1 MPEFSLSLF
10 VFIAIVFAA
19 AMTGAYFR
27 PGKWYAALEKPPWTP
42 PDWAFPV
49 VWTVLYGMI
58 AAAGWIVWSAPGM
71 SVASLPVL
79 LWGLQI
85 VFNALWSPV
94 FFGLKRMDLGMVV
107 VSGMWLSIAACIVVF
122 ARIDLVA
129 AGLMVPYLVWVSVA
143 AALNLSVWRRN
154 PGADKLAV

>member
-10 VFIAIVFAA
+10 VFIAICFGA

-27 PGKWYAALEKPPWTP
+27 PGKWYAALEKPSWVP

-49 VWTVLYGMI
+49 VWTILYGMI
-58 AAAGWIVWSAPGM
+58 AAAGWIVWSAPGIGL
-71 SVASLPVL
+71 ASLPIL

-85 VFNALWSPV
+85 ALNALWSPV
-94 FFGLKRMDLGMVV
+94 FFGLRRMDLGMVV
-107 VSGMWLSIAACIVVF
+107 VTGMWITIAGTIAAFWPVSP
-122 ARIDLVA
+122 LA
-129 AGLMVPYLVWVSVA
+129 AGLMAPYLVWTTIA

-154 PGADKLAV
+154 PDAHKLAV